1 MKKMLKLSAC
11 CASIVAANLVM
22 AGAAQA
28 QEAKVPDQ
36 ESSASPQSDEIIVEA
51 RRKAERLQDVPVSV
65 AAVSAET
72 LRNAGVDGIQG
83 VRTFSPALNIEGG
96 VDKNSIRVF
105 IRGVGTPTPTFGTES
120 SVPIYIDDVY
130 TPLGV
135 GGNIDLFSVDRVEV
149 LNGPQGTLYGRN
161 SLGGAI
167 KIYSKKFTNETEG
180 NVSLTVGS
188 YNQRNIKAEFQTPI
202 INDVLYLGLGYA
214 RIKNDGIQRNVYTN
228 TRGWQ
233 DDSDLYRL
241 RVELRPADNLTFKYS
256 YERNESS
263 GAAKQLRVRPG
274 TAGLQPAGFQF
285 LGQQVN
291 NFYEIHQALLG
302 AYNAA
307 LLQAYPLG
315 LDRTRYP
322 LVNPGT
328 SPFLIGT
335 NNPYANNVDNIFS
348 DIVGD
353 DTLKQQSH
361 TLNAAWDISPNF
373 AVRYI
378 GSYRKQF
385 DSRLFDIDGSPNA
398 FLSGTEEHTFDAK
411 SHELRLEYSG
421 DRLNFTAGAFRYIEN
436 SDALLVFQQPFGIFA
451 ANNPVIALRNAVAA
465 GNVSGINFQ
474 PLVAVQDP
482 LGGYTG
488 TNLISVR
495 NNLRQN
501 TKSTAFYA
509 NIGYKITDRLNAT
522 LGVRYT
528 KDEKFGQTP
537 VGNNDGGVLET
548 VNPGIFPGTG
558 MFIPVGGLQQ
568 FYTPA
573 ALNGGFGVDQDVA
586 GGASNDPYGSV
597 GDLRGKF
604 TATTFEFTLDYKPND
619 NTLVYGSFKQGF
631 QGGRLTPI
639 FVPANQGGISSTTT
653 PIKIDAYELGLKTTI
668 ADKLQWNVAAYY
680 YNWKD
685 LILFQPVE
693 VPVTTNTFSSVG
705 LPINSAKASSYGIES
720 NLKWRVSSNFAITAS
735 FAWNEFKLNSAKRF
749 SSAVGHDIEV
759 KNEFVDDYVP
769 ASPKFQGTFGA
780 EYFVSGPFGGET
792 RLWGNLSW
800 RDKMSVNSQS
810 SFQNAGLNLL
820 SPAQAQQNFFS
831 DAYTEINAGISWKM
845 DAYRVAFN
853 VNNVLNQRRPASVVN
868 AIQGS
873 FFGTLE
879 AYNKPRTWALTVGYD
894 F

>member
-1 MKKMLKLSAC
+1 M
-11 CASIVAANLVM
+11 
-22 AGAAQA
+22 
-28 QEAKVPDQ
+28 
-36 ESSASPQSDEIIVEA
+36 
-51 RRKAERLQDVPVSV
+51 
-65 AAVSAET
+65 AAVSEDM
-72 LRNAGVDGIQG
+72 LLDAGVDSIEG
-83 VRTFSPALNIEGG
+83 VRSFSPSLNIESG
-96 VDKNSIRVF
+96 VDNNSNRIF
-105 IRGVGTPTPTFGTES
+105 IRGVGTPTPTFGTEN

-130 TPLGV
+130 TPLGI
-135 GGNIDLFSVDRVEV
+135 GGNIELFSVDRVEV

-167 KIYSKKFTNETEG
+167 KIYSKRFTNDTEG
-180 NVSLTVGS
+180 NVSLTLGS
-188 YNQRNIKAEFQTPI
+188 YDQRNVKAEFRTPI
-202 INDVLYLGLGYA
+202 IDDVLFLGLGYA
-214 RIKNDGIQRNVYTN
+214 SIKNDGIQRNVYTN

-233 DDSDLYRL
+233 DDSDLYRF
-241 RVELRPADNLTFKYS
+241 RVELRPSDNITLKYN

-307 LLQAYPLG
+307 LIPAYALG
-315 LDRTRYP
+315 LDQARYP

-328 SPFLIGT
+328 SPFLIGA
-335 NNPYANNVDNIFS
+335 NNPFANNVDNIFS

-353 DTLKQQSH
+353 DTLKQESH
-361 TLNAAWDISPNF
+361 TLNAAWNVSPSLT
-373 AVRYI
+373 VRYI
-378 GSYRKQF
+378 GSYRDQF
-385 DSRLFDIDGSPNA
+385 NTRLFDIDGSPNA
-398 FLSGTEEHTFDAK
+398 FLSGTEEFTFDAK

-465 GNVSGINFQ
+465 GDVSGINFQ

-482 LGGYTG
+482 LGGFTG

-495 NNLRQN
+495 NNLRQK
-501 TKSTAFYA
+501 TESTAFYA
-509 NIGYKITDRLNAT
+509 NIGYEITDKLNAT
-522 LGVRYT
+522 FGIRYT
-528 KDEKFGQTP
+528 KDEKFGETP
-537 VGNNDGGVLET
+537 VGNNDGGVLQT
-548 VNPGIFPGTG
+548 ANPGIFPGTG
-558 MFIPVGGLQQ
+558 NFIPVGGLGQ
-568 FYTPA
+568 FYTPG

-586 GGASNDPYGSV
+586 GGATNDAFGSV

-604 TATTFEFTLDYKPND
+604 EATTFELTLDYKPND
-619 NTLVYGSFKQGF
+619 DALVYASFKQGF

-639 FVPANQGGISSTTT
+639 FVPANQGGVTSTTT

-668 ADKLQWNVAAYY
+668 AGKLQWNTAAYY
-680 YNWKD
+680 YNWRD

-705 LPINSAKASSYGIES
+705 LPINSAKATSYGIES
-720 NLKWRVSSNFAITAS
+720 NLNWRVSDAFSITAS
-735 FAWNEFKLNSAKRF
+735 MAWNKFKLNSAKRF
-749 SSAVGHDIEV
+749 SSAAGGDIEV

-769 ASPKFQGTFGA
+769 ASPEFQGTIGA
-780 EYFVSGPFGGET
+780 EYVFPAVLGGET
-792 RLWGNLSW
+792 RLWTKLNW

-831 DAYTEINAGISWKM
+831 DEYTELNAGVSWKKES
-845 DAYRVAFN
+845 YRVAFN
-853 VNNVLNQRRPASVVN
+853 VNNILNQRRPASVVN

-879 AYNKPRTWALTVGYD
+879 AYNKPRIWALTVGYD